1 MTRRKR
7 GDRDALSGLSVLIVE
22 DVLLVA
28 MELESVLRRFGCR
41 VVGPVPRLDEAT
53 ALARNEKIDGAIL
66 DLNIRGEMT
75 LDLARLLRDRGV
87 PFVFVT
93 GYEAEAVLPAEFL
106 GKPCPQKP
114 VSEPDLKRVV
124 TVVFGEREKA
134 CG

>member
-1 MTRRKR
+1 MERN
-7 GDRDALSGLSVLIVE
+7 ALSGLSVLIVE

-53 ALARNEKIDGAIL
+53 ALARDEKIDGAIL

-87 PFVFVT
+87 PFIFVT
-93 GYEAEAVLPAEFL
+93 GYEAEAVLPEEFHDA
-106 GKPCPQKP
+106 PCLQKP
-114 VSEPDLKRVV
+114 VGEPELKQAVMKA
-124 TVVFGEREKA
+124 FG
-134 CG
+134 GG

>member
-53 ALARNEKIDGAIL
+53 ALVRDEKIDGAIL

-87 PFVFVT
+87 PFIFVT
-93 GYEAEAVLPAEFL
+93 GYEADRKSTRLN
-106 GKPCPQKP
+106 
-114 VSEPDLKRVV
+114 SSH
-124 TVVFGEREKA
+124 
-134 CG
+134 